1 MPAAA
6 RSTERA
12 TTSSNRLERSPGRGH
27 TTVSNRSLLNKCPD
41 FSHRGGLTFRGARLS
56 AENCPARRVSSFR
69 TFVAAA
75 RRHNAMVQGLGG
87 KFHGKPKRVV
97 DGQAG
102 PHPLHGVA
110 RIRALRAT
118 VRSVGLVPFHRLQ
131 KAAPRRRSL
140 VRAGRGR
147 AAVRYVQAMAG
158 AERAAA
164 TLAFQ
169 HCKPSATQQSQE
181 PARSAA
187 LRGPA
192 PGGPAEEAQQGSAD
206 CGIAVVRRATPH
218 EMRELSGA

>member
-1 MPAAA
+1 MENPRELWTAKPD
-6 RSTERA
+6 RTLFTE
-12 TTSSNRLERSPGRGH
+12 
-27 TTVSNRSLLNKCPD
+27 SLGFELCVQ
-41 FSHRGGLTFRGARLS
+41 LS
-56 AENCPARRVSSFR
+56 APSGLFRFTVCKKQHRARGPSCV
-69 TFVAAA
+69 
-75 RRHNAMVQGLGG
+75 L
-87 KFHGKPKRVV
+87 VV
-97 DGQAG
+97 DER
-102 PHPLHGVA
+102 P
-110 RIRALRAT
+110 
-118 VRSVGLVPFHRLQ
+118 SVM
-131 KAAPRRRSL
+131 
-140 VRAGRGR
+140 
-147 AAVRYVQAMAG
+147 QAMAG